1 MEMRNNHDYD
11 QLGKRSLAAK
21 KYELDSTA
29 YTEMLDTAGLFIVPV
44 VYVCYE
50 YNLGPGA
57 RVRAWILANVRPQ
70 MIALMTPILI
80 YGAALQ
86 LELHCGTYLML
97 FGLNW
102 RG

>member
-1 MEMRNNHDYD
+1 MRNNHDYD
-11 QLGKRSLAAK
+11 ELEKRDLAAK

-29 YTEMLDTAGLFIVPV
+29 YTELLDTAGLFMVPV

-50 YNLGPGA
+50 YNLSPGA
-57 RVRAWILANVRPQ
+57 RVCAWILANVRPHV
-70 MIALMTPILI
+70 IALIIPILI

-86 LELHCGTYLML
+86 LALHCGTYLML

-102 RG
+102 LG

>member
-1 MEMRNNHDYD
+1 MRNNHDYD
-11 QLGKRSLAAK
+11 ELGKRGLAAK

-29 YTEMLDTAGLFIVPV
+29 YTELLDTADLFMVPM

-57 RVRAWILANVRPQ
+57 WVRAWILANVRPP
-70 MIALMTPILI
+70 MIALMIPILI

-86 LELHCGTYLML
+86 LALHCGTYLML
-97 FGLNW
+97 FGLDW
-102 RG
+102 LG